1 MALAVVRSRF
11 TGFFAKQ
18 ETTQGTDVIAASPS
32 ASDWV
37 GGSLTWRPV
46 MQTIDD
52 PGTTMTLDLSTP
64 IIGGQRAEITLSVP
78 LRGSGTA
85 GTAPAWGKILE
96 ACTMLE
102 LITAAEVGGPT
113 NATAGTVNTVTAAA
127 PFGITAQQY
136 RGMPLLLS
144 GDQIDNTS
152 VINYTTGRVITIPD
166 TRTAMTT
173 ATALQIPINVLY
185 SPTSVDANQQTLT
198 IYHYVDG
205 NLFIFTGCAGTW
217 GLQATA
223 GGTAYLTFTLMGR
236 LVTPVTQV
244 AVPVALMPSIAAVPP
259 LWVGGRSQYQ
269 GGLARSNSF
278 TLTANVSTIMPDN
291 PEEDQGYDPAMPIT
305 RAAGGTMSP
314 LMDTTV
320 DTQRFAA
327 YTAGTRIPLMAAIGN
342 TAGNRFVISI
352 PTAVITQMT
361 PVDRGGL
368 QAWDVSFVTDG
379 PDAGFF
385 IASY

>member
-18 ETTQGTDVIAASPS
+18 EVTQGTDVIAASP
-32 ASDWV
+32 AAADWV
-37 GGSLTWRPV
+37 GGTLTWRPV
-46 MQTIDD
+46 MQTVDD
-52 PGTTMTLDLSTP
+52 PSNTMTLDVSPP

-78 LRGSGTA
+78 MRGSGTA
-85 GTAPAWGKILE
+85 GTAPSWGKILE

-102 LITAAEVGGPT
+102 LVTAAAVGAPT
-113 NATAGTVNTVTAAA
+113 AAASGTVNTVTAAT
-127 PFGITAQQY
+127 PFGTTAQQY
-136 RGMPLLLS
+136 RGMPLLLT
-144 GDQIDNTS
+144 GDQTDNTS
-152 VINYTTGRVITIPD
+152 IINYTAGRVITIPD
-166 TRTAMTT
+166 TRTAMTVST
-173 ATALQIPINVLY
+173 LLQIPINVLY
-185 SPTSVDANQQTLT
+185 SPSSADGDQQTLT

-205 NLFIFTGCAGTW
+205 DLFIFTGCAGTW
-217 GLQATA
+217 GMSVQAGQYAT
-223 GGTAYLTFTLMGR
+223 LTFTLMGR
-236 LVTPVTQV
+236 LVTPITQV
-244 AVPVALMPSIAAVPP
+244 AVPVALIPAAPIAPP
-259 LWVGGRSQYQ
+259 LWLAGRSQYQ
-269 GGLARSNSF
+269 GGLARSNGF
-278 TLTANVSTIMPDN
+278 ALNANVSTIMPDN
-291 PEEDQGYDPAMPIT
+291 PEEDQGYDPAMPIS

-342 TAGNRFVISI
+342 TPGNRFVISI

-361 PVDRGGL
+361 MVDRGGL

-385 IASY
+385 IDSY